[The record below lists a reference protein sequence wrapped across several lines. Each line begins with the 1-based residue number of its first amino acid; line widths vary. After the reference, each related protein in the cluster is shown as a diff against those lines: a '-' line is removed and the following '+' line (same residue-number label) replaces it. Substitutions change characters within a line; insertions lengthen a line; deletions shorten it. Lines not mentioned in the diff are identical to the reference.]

1 MPKVLVI
8 LFLALSCSVGTLHA
22 QKKIKVQPMDNALM
36 GKILKEK
43 TTRVEGENGL
53 WSVELGERVLYVI
66 TDETNNRMRIFTPI
80 LQQSDL
86 EEEHKEKM
94 LEANFHSALDAKYGI
109 YEEFVVSLFTHPLGE
124 LTEPQFVDAL
134 YQVVNLANTFGTTYS
149 STGLIFGGAQEEE
162 EQEDSEKRINQSPS
176 KTKRS

>member
-1 MPKVLVI
+1 MPKLFLVI
-8 LFLALSCSVGTLHA
+8 SLAIICCTGTLHA
-22 QKKIKVQPMDNALM
+22 QKKTKVQPMTNVLM
-36 GKILKEK
+36 GKILEEK
-43 TTRVEGENGL
+43 TSKVEGGNGL
-53 WSVELGERVLYVI
+53 WSVELGARVLYVI

-80 LQQSDL
+80 LEQIDL
-86 EEEHKEKM
+86 EEEQKEKM

-109 YEEFVVSLFTHPLGE
+109 YQDIVVSLFTHPLGE

-149 STGLIFGGAQEEE
+149 STGLIFGGVQEDEEE
-162 EQEDSEKRINQSPS
+162 GSEKRINQSPS

>member
-1 MPKVLVI
+1 MPKLFLVI
-8 LFLALSCSVGTLHA
+8 FLAIICSTGTLYA
-22 QKKIKVQPMDNALM
+22 QKKTKVQPMTNALM
-36 GKILKEK
+36 GKILEEK
-43 TTRVEGENGL
+43 TSKVEGENGL

-66 TDETNNRMRIFTPI
+66 TDEANNRMRIFTPI
-80 LQQSDL
+80 LGQSDL

-109 YEEFVVSLFTHPLGE
+109 YQDIVVSLFTHPLGE

-149 STGLIFGGAQEEE
+149 STGLIFGGGQEEE
-162 EQEDSEKRINQSPS
+162 EEDSEKRINQSPS